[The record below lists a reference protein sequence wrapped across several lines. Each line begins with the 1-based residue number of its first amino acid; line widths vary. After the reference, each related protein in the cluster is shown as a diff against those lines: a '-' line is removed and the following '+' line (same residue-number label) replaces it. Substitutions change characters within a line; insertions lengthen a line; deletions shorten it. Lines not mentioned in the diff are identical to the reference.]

1 MLASLKL
8 IISNELLSAK
18 LGKLQAL
25 FAYFIAEFQVQK
37 WIEHT
42 H

>member
-1 MLASLKL
+1 MLAPLKL
-8 IISNELLSAK
+8 IISNELLNAK

-25 FAYFIAEFQVQK
+25 FAYFITKFQVQK
-37 WIEHT
+37 WIEHA